1 MTGRFGIAAPLVAV
15 SGMLLALG
23 GSVAWAQ
30 TPEGLSQLPEPRL
43 PEASARHVER
53 TSLEQVAERYRRA
66 LAVAEDPALR
76 LHIRRRLADLSMALG
91 EREQAESG
99 GTGPFFE
106 EPIRLYRALIDSYQD
121 RSLPDG
127 VPQPDH
133 LYYQLAKAYALDGR
147 VEEADAALAELIRR
161 YPESQYYAEARFRR
175 AERAFSR
182 SDYQNAEAHYR
193 AVLAARGGSFAQNA
207 REVRAWAQF
216 KDGDYPASLD
226 TFAELL
232 DQLLAGAQTPKA
244 VDQHWEAFSSAEA
257 EVAND
262 ALRAMA
268 VALAYLE
275 GPEAILQLWQR
286 IGPRPYEH
294 RVYQRLGELYLKQE
308 RYRDSARSYAQFVT
322 QNPDSDLAPGF
333 SVREIEVYKTGDFPS
348 LVLPAKQAFV
358 RRYGL
363 LSRFWLKRWG
373 QPGDL
378 ALTHLHE
385 YLGDLSN
392 FQHARAQ
399 RLAEEAGDSQS
410 VRRAFR
416 HAATWYREFVASFPE
431 DPRRVEMLFLL
442 AETLNEAGDWPEA
455 LDAYE
460 QVAFVEQDTERGQES
475 GYAAVLL
482 AHQLSERAGPDNRR
496 WWDRRI
502 ATSVRFADHYP
513 RDPRAVQ
520 VLSQSA
526 RDLFSQGE
534 VARSAELAERVLAW
548 QPEAPGEEIFSAWL
562 VLAHSRFD
570 LEDYTGAETA
580 YWQVLELSPQYGE
593 SQGAPSRAQVRERIA
608 ASIYQQ
614 AQQALAAGDRA
625 GAVSLFLTVTEKLPD
640 TSITAQAQ
648 FDAAHHLMQL
658 EDWPRAEAAL
668 LDFRREYPVNPLQEQ
683 LPARLA
689 TVFEAQ
695 QKWSLAAE
703 ELISLRDQSEDPE
716 LQRQSLYRAAELYQR
731 DDDLERAIVYFR
743 RYAHSHPQP
752 AALRREAE
760 YQMTRLYEQTGQVE
774 KRVFW
779 LNRLADHYQPGDP
792 ERAKYLAAFA
802 ASELAERSYNDF
814 AGIALRLP
822 LNETLP
828 RKRQALERA
837 IADQEKVL
845 EYGVAEFTT
854 RASHRIGGLYHQL
867 SRDLM
872 NSERPDDLDALALE
886 QYDILLEE
894 QAFPF
899 EERAIEIY
907 ESNVRRAWKG
917 LYDAWVRRSY
927 EALAE
932 LLPARYGK
940 REQHAEV
947 HRDLY

>member
-1 MTGRFGIAAPLVAV
+1 MIRRWAVAQGLVWVSAA
-15 SGMLLALG
+15 LLALA
-23 GSVAWAQ
+23 GSAVWAQ
-30 TPEGLSQLPEPRL
+30 APEGLTQLPEPRL
-43 PEASARHVER
+43 PEASASQVTN

-66 LAVAEDPALR
+66 LAVAEDPVLR
-76 LHIRRRLADLSMALG
+76 LHIRRRLADLSMALS

-99 GTGPFFE
+99 GTGPFFD
-106 EPIRLYRALIDSYQD
+106 EPIRLYRALIDSYQTRD
-121 RSLPDG
+121 LPAG
-127 VPQPDH
+127 VPEPDH

-147 VEEADAALAELIRR
+147 IEEADAALAELIRR
-161 YPESQYYAEARFRR
+161 YPDSQYYAEARFRR

-182 SDYQNAEAHYR
+182 SDYQSAEAHYR
-193 AVLAARGGSFAQNA
+193 AVLAAQGEGFTQNA
-207 REVRAWAQF
+207 RYMRAWAQF
-216 KDGDYPASLD
+216 KDGDYSASLE
-226 TFAELL
+226 TFAGLL
-232 DQLLAGAQTPKA
+232 DRLLGGASTPKQ
-244 VDQHWEAFSSAEA
+244 VDQHWAALSSAEA

-268 VALAYLE
+268 VALAYLQ
-275 GPEAILQLWQR
+275 GPESILDLWQR
-286 IGPRPYEH
+286 IGSRPYEH
-294 RVYQRLGELYLKQE
+294 RIYQRLGELYLKQE
-308 RYRDSARSYAQFVT
+308 RYRDSARSYAQFVV

-363 LSRFWLKRWG
+363 LSRFWLERWG
-373 QPGDL
+373 QPDEL
-378 ALTHLHE
+378 VLTYLHE

-399 RLAEEAGDSQS
+399 RLAEEGDDPQS
-410 VRRAFR
+410 VRLAFR
-416 HAATWYREFVASFPE
+416 HAATWYREFVASFPQ
-431 DPRRVEMLFLL
+431 DPERVEMLFLL

-460 QVAFVEQDTERGQES
+460 QVAFVERDPERGQES

-513 RDPRAVQ
+513 EDPRAVQ
-520 VLSQSA
+520 ALGQSA
-526 RDLFSQGE
+526 RDLFSQSQ

-548 QPEAPGEEIFSAWL
+548 QPEPPGEEIFSAWL

-580 YWQVLELSPQYGE
+580 YWQVLELWPQYGE
-593 SQGAPSRAQVRERIA
+593 NQDAPSRAQVRERIA

-614 AQQALAAGDRA
+614 AQQALAAGERKE
-625 GAVSLFLTVTEKLPD
+625 AVSLFLTVTEKLPD

-658 EDWPRAEAAL
+658 EDWSRAEAAL
-668 LDFRREYPVNPLQEQ
+668 LDFRRQYPANPLQEQ

-695 QKWSLAAE
+695 EKWALAAD
-703 ELISLRDQSEDPE
+703 ELIRLRGQSEEPE

-731 DDDLERAIVYFR
+731 AGDIDNAIVYFR
-743 RYAHSHPQP
+743 RYAHRHPQP
-752 AALRREAE
+752 EALRREAE
-760 YQMTRLYEQTGQVE
+760 YQMTRLYEETGQVE
-774 KRVFW
+774 KRAFW
-779 LNRLADHYQPGDP
+779 LNRLVDHYRPGDP
-792 ERAKYLAAFA
+792 ERAKYLAALA

-822 LNETLP
+822 LSETLP
-828 RKRQALERA
+828 RKRRALERA

-872 NSERPDDLDALALE
+872 DSERPDDLDALALE

-917 LYDAWVRRSY
+917 LYDPWVQRSY

-940 REQHAEV
+940 REQTAGVE
-947 HRDLY
+947 RDLY

>member
-1 MTGRFGIAAPLVAV
+1 MMGRWAVAQGLVRV
-15 SGMLLALG
+15 SGVLLALA
-23 GSVAWAQ
+23 GSAVFAQ
-30 TPEGLSQLPEPRL
+30 APEGLSQLPEPRL
-43 PEASARHVER
+43 PEASASQVTN

-66 LAVAEDPALR
+66 LAVAEDPVLR
-76 LHIRRRLADLSMALG
+76 LHIRRRLADLSMALS

-99 GTGPFFE
+99 GTGPFFD
-106 EPIRLYRALIDSYQD
+106 EPIRLYRALIDSYQTRD
-121 RSLPDG
+121 LPAG
-127 VPQPDH
+127 VPEPDH

-147 VEEADAALAELIRR
+147 IEEADAALAELIRR
-161 YPESQYYAEARFRR
+161 YPDSQYYAEARFRR

-182 SDYQNAEAHYR
+182 SDYQSAEAHYR
-193 AVLAARGGSFAQNA
+193 AVLAARGEGFAQNA
-207 REVRAWAQF
+207 RYMRAWAQF
-216 KDGDYPASLD
+216 KDGDYSASLE

-268 VALAYLE
+268 V
-275 GPEAILQLWQR
+275 AILQLWQR

-363 LSRFWLKRWG
+363 LSRFWFERWG
-373 QPGDL
+373 QPGEL
-378 ALTHLHE
+378 VLTHLHE

-399 RLAEEAGDSQS
+399 RLAEEGDDPQS
-410 VRRAFR
+410 VRLAFR
-416 HAATWYREFVASFPE
+416 HAATWYREFVASFPQ
-431 DPRRVEMLFLL
+431 DPERVEMLFLL

-460 QVAFVEQDTERGQES
+460 QVAFVERDPERGQES

-482 AHQLSERAGPDNRR
+482 AHQLSERAGPDNRH

-513 RDPRAVQ
+513 EDPRAVQ
-520 VLSQSA
+520 ALGQSA
-526 RDLFSQGE
+526 RDLFSQGQ

-570 LEDYTGAETA
+570 LEDYAGAETA
-580 YWQVLELSPQYGE
+580 YWQVLELWPQYGE
-593 SQGAPSRAQVRERIA
+593 NQGAPSRAQVRERIA

-614 AQQALAAGDRA
+614 AQQALAVGEREE
-625 GAVSLFLTVTEKLPD
+625 AVSLFLTVTEKLPD

-658 EDWPRAEAAL
+658 EDWSRAEAAL
-668 LDFRREYPVNPLQEQ
+668 LDFRRQYPANPLQEQ

-695 QKWSLAAE
+695 EKWALAAD
-703 ELISLRDQSEDPE
+703 ELIRLRGQSEEPE
-716 LQRQSLYRAAELYQR
+716 LQRQSLYQAAGLYQR
-731 DDDLERAIVYFR
+731 AGDIDNAIVYFR
-743 RYAHSHPQP
+743 RYAHRHPQP

-760 YQMTRLYEQTGQVE
+760 YQMTRLYEETGQVE
-774 KRVFW
+774 KRAFW
-779 LNRLADHYQPGDP
+779 LNRLVDHYRPGDP

-822 LNETLP
+822 LDQTLP

-872 NSERPDDLDALALE
+872 DSERPNDLDALALE

-917 LYDAWVRRSY
+917 LYDPWVQRSY

-940 REQHAEV
+940 REQTAGVE
-947 HRDLY
+947 RDLY